1 MTCNFK
7 KIMAKFQEITAN
19 SLISKVAQ
27 ELKNNGAI
35 KAPEWSMIA
44 KTGAHTTRPPTQ
56 ADWWYVRAAALLRK
70 IAVRGPLGT
79 EKLRVVYGGRKR
91 RGHKPAEFRK
101 AGGSAIRKVLQ
112 QLQTAGYVKYK
123 DKGIKKGRI
132 ITPQGLS
139 FLDKAAKAVKE
150 QKE

>member
-1 MTCNFK
+1 MTCDFE

-19 SLISKVAQ
+19 SLIGKVAE
-27 ELKNNGAI
+27 ELKKNGAI
-35 KAPEWSMIA
+35 KTPEWAMLA
-44 KTGAHTTRPPTQ
+44 KTGAHTARPPTQ
-56 ADWWYVRAAALLRK
+56 PDWWYLRAAALLRK
-70 IAVRGPLGT
+70 IAVRGPVGT

>member
-1 MTCNFK
+1 
-7 KIMAKFQEITAN
+7 MAKFQEIPAQ
-19 SLISKVAQ
+19 SLISKVAE
-27 ELKNNGAI
+27 ELKKNGAI
-35 KAPEWSMIA
+35 KAPEWSLFA

-56 ADWWYVRAAALLRK
+56 ADWWYSRAAVLLRK
-70 IAVRGPLGT
+70 IALRGPLGT

-112 QLQTAGYVKYK
+112 QLQSAGYVKYK

-132 ITPQGLS
+132 VTPQGLS
-139 FLDKAAKAVKE
+139 FLDKAAKAVKTE
-150 QKE
+150 KKE